1 MAAVNSPSQRQYHK
15 TSSAYVLP
23 NDCSAVEQDRLDAQA
38 AAIVTM
44 IGGVPIL
51 TPGHLLASARK
62 IADVGCGTG
71 VATIQ
76 LANMFPTAR
85 AYGIDISPVP
95 EAIKAIAPKNVEWV
109 QGDILDTDSQKPGAD
124 FIKSTLATSEGLN
137 YLFGRMLF
145 LGINDWLRYFKTCSQ
160 LLRSGG
166 IVEHQDLDWN
176 FYRVGT
182 GECLSGNWEW
192 HRAVLTACRKTGLL
206 TSAGSSAAAHM
217 REAGLD
223 VITTQ
228 TFEFSFVPSKQTP
241 DSQAMG
247 RYVQAKLIPH
257 YPELLRKM
265 LSSLDI
271 TSDKLAT
278 LTQDC
283 LRDLA
288 SEEGIHQRYT
298 ITIARKP

>member
-1 MAAVNSPSQRQYHK
+1 MAATTLTSNRQYHD

-23 NDCSAVEQDRLDAQA
+23 NDAVEHNRLDAQA

-44 IGGVPIL
+44 IGGVPKLAPSQIL
-51 TPGHLLASARK
+51 ANPET
-62 IADVGCGTG
+62 IADIGCGTG

-76 LANMFPTAR
+76 LANMFPDAR
-85 AYGIDISPVP
+85 VYGVDLSPVS
-95 EAIKAIAPKNVEWV
+95 EAAKGMAPGNVTWI
-109 QGDILDTDSQKPGAD
+109 QGDIIDPDPEKSD
-124 FIKSTLATSEGLN
+124 INSIKSKFANEGLS

-145 LGINDWLRYFKTCSQ
+145 LGINDWPRYFETCAQ

-166 IVEHQDLDWN
+166 IIEHQDLDWD

-182 GECLSGNWEW
+182 NECLSTNWEW
-192 HRAVLTACRKTGLL
+192 HRATLDACRKTGLSI
-206 TSAGSSAAAHM
+206 SAGSSAASRM

-223 VITTQ
+223 IISTQ
-228 TFEFSFVPSKQTP
+228 TFEFSFVPSKQAP
-241 DSQAMG
+241 NSQAMG
-247 RYVQAKLIPH
+247 RYVQAKLIPQ

-265 LSSLDI
+265 LSTIGI
-271 TSDKLAT
+271 TGSKLEK

-288 SEEGIHQRYT
+288 SEEGIHQKYT
-298 ITIARKP
+298 VTIARKT